1 MAVIKQ
7 KFKKEITV
15 SNIKE
20 VADKLFLASG
30 SPRRLALLNQLGL
43 SANVVDAPIEEVALP
58 NESPRSFVTRMAI
71 EKAFA
76 GYNKLAGHD
85 IWVVAGD
92 TLVEL
97 EGVVLGKPRNQHQA
111 SEFLTKL
118 SGKTHRVLSAV
129 AVIHQGETFV
139 GLNDTAVT
147 FASLTDQQLAS
158 YLASNEWQGKAGAYA
173 IQGVG
178 AQFISHINGSY
189 SGVMGLPLF
198 ETSELLV
205 RAGYPI
211 FISSSIK

>member
-1 MAVIKQ
+1 MSS
-7 KFKKEITV
+7 E
-15 SNIKE
+15 NE
-20 VADKLFLASG
+20 VAHKLFLASG

-43 SANVVDAPIEEVALP
+43 SATVVDAPIEEVALP
-58 NESPRSFVTRMAI
+58 HEPPRSFVMRMAI
-71 EKAFA
+71 EKAFT

-97 EGVVLGKPRNQHQA
+97 EGDVLGKPRNQQQA
-111 SEFLTKL
+111 RDFLTKL

-129 AVIHQGETFV
+129 ALIHQGETFAS
-139 GLNDTAVT
+139 LNETSVT
-147 FASLTDQQLAS
+147 FTRFTDQQLAH
-158 YLASNEWQGKAGAYA
+158 YLDSNEWQGKAGAYA
-173 IQGVG
+173 IQGLG
-178 AQFISHINGSY
+178 ALFISHVNGSY

-211 FISSSIK
+211 YNVSSIKQDENS